1 MLIGKRL
8 VDHRPEMLGR
18 LEFKGI
24 GWQELQADAFGDLQV
39 LSNLSNHC
47 AEELAA
53 ASGKNLNPDCH
64 PQRVEAV
71 QPTFE
76 EFLLSGLIR
85 QGAVMLLPEHA
96 ELRCRCHDA
105 ARVPGCLR
113 LRTVHAVSRVA
124 PRRFLHEEQ
133 GVLIS
138 QIHGG
143 VDNAIPSSGLMWLH
157 LAANQYSS
165 K

>member
-1 MLIGKRL
+1 MPSGNCR
-8 VDHRPEMLGR
+8 RMPSGTCR
-18 LEFKGI
+18 FFRTY
-24 GWQELQADAFGDLQV
+24 Q
-39 LSNLSNHC
+39 NHC

-64 PQRVEAV
+64 PQRIEAV

-105 ARVPGCLR
+105 ARVPGYLR
-113 LRTVHAVSRVA
+113 LRAVHAVS
-124 PRRFLHEEQ
+124 P
-133 GVLIS
+133 
-138 QIHGG
+138 
-143 VDNAIPSSGLMWLH
+143 
-157 LAANQYSS
+157 AA
-165 K
+165 